1 MDPTPAGSE
10 RRVHHELRAVFDEAY
25 ARIEPLLDAAAGRNV
40 DDASL
45 LIQLVLRESY
55 PQLSP
60 SERYLFV
67 FAARRVHAVRRQGAR
82 AGADC
87 ALAA

>member
-1 MDPTPAGSE
+1 MHPTPAGTE
-10 RRVHHELRAVFDEAY
+10 RRVHHELRAIFDEAY
-25 ARIEPLLDAAAGRNV
+25 ARIEPLLDAEGGGA
-40 DDASL
+40 DPTL
-45 LIQLVLRESY
+45 QIQWVLREAY

-67 FAARRVHAVRRQGAR
+67 FAARRVHAERRRQRSAER
-82 AGADC
+82 